1 MHALYKGGPLDRNQS
16 RSEVARLSFR
26 ITSPSIMKIA
36 YLDCASGI
44 SGDMLLSALVDVGV
58 PLAALQAGIDSLGL
72 PKTCQLVAS
81 EVKRGGF
88 RASHIDVV
96 HEPEH
101 AHRHL
106 HHIVE
111 MIDRSALSPRQKE
124 LATRIFTKLGESEA
138 KVHGST
144 LRKVHFHEVG
154 AVDSIADI
162 VGCAIGLDLLEVD
175 RIVAS
180 PIALGSGT
188 VTIAHGRVS
197 VPAPAVIELV
207 RGMPLQGAAVEA
219 ELTTPT
225 GAAILAATVDQF
237 GPIPPCVIEK
247 IGYGSGD
254 RDWKEQP
261 NVLRLLVGEVGSQ
274 LPGDQ
279 VWVLETNLDSTS
291 GEVIGHC
298 VGLLLEAGAL
308 DVYTTAIHMKKNR
321 PGVQLSVICKP
332 EQIAKL
338 EKIIF
343 RETGTLGVRRWPVSR
358 HRLDREPTTV
368 ETTFGPIAGKLAFVG
383 DGPRSFAPEYES
395 CKSAAEKHAVPLRE
409 IYDAARRAWEGQP
422 EANTPK
428 PADVKQQQQQ
438 Q

>member
-1 MHALYKGGPLDRNQS
+1 
-16 RSEVARLSFR
+16 
-26 ITSPSIMKIA
+26 MKIA

-58 PLAALQAGIDSLGL
+58 PLGSIQAGIDSLGL
-72 PKTCQLVAS
+72 PKACQLAAS

-88 RASHIDVV
+88 RATHIDVV

-111 MIDRSALSPRQKE
+111 MIERSSLTPRQKE
-124 LATRIFTKLGESEA
+124 LAIRIFTRLGESEA
-138 KVHGST
+138 KVHGTT

-197 VPAPAVIELV
+197 VPAPAVAELV

-225 GAAILAATVDQF
+225 GAAILASVVDSF
-237 GPIPPCVIEK
+237 GPIPPCTLER

-254 RDWKEQP
+254 KDFKEQP
-261 NVLRLLVGEVGSQ
+261 NVLRLLVGEVGNQ
-274 LPGDQ
+274 LPGDH
-279 VWVLETNLDSTS
+279 VWVLETNLDNTS

-321 PGVQLSVICKP
+321 PGVQLSVIAKP
-332 EQIAKL
+332 EQIGKL
-338 EKIIF
+338 EKIVF
-343 RETGTLGVRRWPVSR
+343 RETGTLGIRRWPVSR
-358 HRLDREPTTV
+358 HRLDREPTSVDTP
-368 ETTFGPIAGKLAFVG
+368 FGAIAGKLAFVG

-395 CKSAAEKHAVPLRE
+395 CKAAAEKHNVPLRE
-409 IYDAARRAWEGQP
+409 VYDAARRAWERQGG
-422 EANTPK
+422 ADS
-428 PADVKQQQQQ
+428 PASGETKHP
-438 Q
+438 